1 MEAAAAGELAVSTAP
16 DEALIESSFRRLLAS
31 IDSEKAR
38 VRAEALRVE
47 TERQETIKEQNA
59 NRQATQEWCKA
70 RMDEIRAAWE
80 KLDETADVMKQLI
93 LQGDDELIDIRCG
106 MDKYTLP
113 RSLLEFE
120 DSYLGALFRGENG
133 ITLQTDAENYL
144 VLDVDPDCWKILVQ
158 FLQTRRLAPN
168 CPTPPVPPEKW
179 RNMEELLDALNI
191 KAFSKPN
198 RINRFTHTSLKVT
211 ADRIESTYDGWQVI
225 TSEDPV
231 SASKTCYFEVTVE
244 KNQIA
249 KGGLAIGIIDHVPID
264 DEVNNLFN
272 ENAVLYNSGNGLNG
286 AAYEND
292 TVIPN
297 VLFAQGSTVGV
308 HYWPATNTVTWYVKQ
323 PFGPEAG
330 TRNIGS
336 CKLIPNLAETIYPC
350 FAIYS
355 KRTVIQ
361 VEFPPQVPADIANDT
376 KRDVFTPDPGYG
388 SARSGGAS
396 TATTFL
402 DTGRG
407 GSAAPSGRASGGGGL
422 RSVGGISAV
431 GEVL

>member
-1 MEAAAAGELAVSTAP
+1 MDTAPAGELAVSVAP
-16 DEALIESSFRRLLAS
+16 DEALIESSFRRLLAA

-59 NRQATQEWCKA
+59 NRGATQDWCKA

-106 MDKYTLP
+106 TDKYTLP

-120 DSYLGALFRGENG
+120 DSYLGALFRGEDMG
-133 ITLQTDAENYL
+133 ITLPTDEENYL

-168 CPTPPVPPEKW
+168 CPTPPIPPEKW

-198 RINRFTHTSLKVT
+198 RINRFTRTSLKVT
-211 ADRIESTYDGWQVI
+211 ADRVESTYDGWQVI

-231 SASKTCYFEVTVE
+231 SSSKTCYFEVTVE

-264 DEVNNLFN
+264 DEVNSLFN

-292 TVIPN
+292 TVMPN

-308 HYWPATNTVTWYVKQ
+308 HYSPVTHAVTWYVKQ
-323 PFGPEAG
+323 PFGPDAG

-336 CKLIPNLAETIYPC
+336 CKLIPNLAETIYPA
-350 FAIYS
+350 FALYS
-355 KRTVIQ
+355 KRTVVR
-361 VEFPPQVPADIANDT
+361 VEFPPQVPADIQNDT
-376 KRDVFTPDPGYG
+376 KRDVFTPDT
-388 SARSGGAS
+388 GGPFTGRTAGS
-396 TATTFL
+396 TATTFM
-402 DTGRG
+402 DPAGV
-407 GSAAPSGRASGGGGL
+407 SGGFG
-422 RSVGGISAV
+422 GGI
-431 GEVL
+431 GEMV